1 MNLLDI
7 KNLIVNV
14 KEKCVLNDVTFSVKK
29 GEVHVILGPNGSGKS
44 SLLMSIMGNP
54 KYEIK
59 GGEVCFEGE
68 KINDI
73 TPDERARKGMFMCF
87 QEVEEIEGLSY
98 KDYLRELKI
107 KVKNERPDLAFNM
120 GLAKKFEEVG
130 LNESHSTRYLNSGF
144 SGGEKKKSELLQMK
158 FLNPKLILLDEID
171 SGLDI
176 DAIRSVC
183 SSLKELFD
191 NEKAVII
198 ITHREEVIRE
208 LNVTHVHVL
217 RDGKKIVSGGIELF
231 NEINKNGY
239 SDILKGNE

>member
-7 KNLIVNV
+7 QNFSVNV
-14 KEKCVLNDVTFSVKK
+14 NEKKVLNDVNISVNS

-44 SLLMSIMGNP
+44 SLSMSILGNP
-54 KYEIK
+54 KYTVTK
-59 GGEVCFEGE
+59 GDIFFQGER
-68 KINDI
+68 INDL
-73 TPDERARKGMFMCF
+73 TPDERARRGIFLCF
-87 QEVEEIEGLSY
+87 QQVEEIEGLTY

-107 KVKNERPDLAFNM
+107 KVKNEKPNLAFNM
-120 GLAKKFEEVG
+120 SLNKKFEDVG
-130 LNESHSTRYLNSGF
+130 LKDSHMMRYLNEGF

-158 FLNPKLILLDEID
+158 FLDPKLIILDEID

-183 SSLKELFD
+183 TILKDLLTRD
-191 NEKAVII
+191 KAIII

-217 RDGKKIVSGGIELF
+217 KDGRNVKTGGIELF

-239 SDILKGNE
+239 STLLEGK

>member
-14 KEKCVLNDVTFSVKK
+14 KDKCVLNDVTFSVKK

-44 SLLMSIMGNP
+44 SFLMSIMGNP
-54 KYEIK
+54 KYEIES
-59 GGEVCFEGE
+59 GEVYFEGE

-98 KDYLRELKI
+98 KDYLRELQI
-107 KVKNERPDLAFNM
+107 KVKNEKPNLMFNM
-120 GLAKKFEEVG
+120 GLSKKFEEVG

-183 SSLKELFD
+183 SSLKELLD
-191 NEKAVII
+191 SEKAVII